1 MKRSFLDLAWPKI
14 FFSSAYDII
23 KEKFLF
29 DRFSKSIWFHGF
41 HKFSL
46 LLESF
51 NKGVLFGDYED
62 RNAALTIRNGFVWI
76 LSRSGV
82 GLVRGRGGGV
92 VQKMDHH
99 MINGR
104 CGLEYRTMS
113 HWVISHQKPGVY
125 LILYIYITYPY
136 MEVIFQHTKSIAIQ

>member
-62 RNAALTIRNGFVWI
+62 RTAALTIRNGFV
-76 LSRSGV
+76 
-82 GLVRGRGGGV
+82 
-92 VQKMDHH
+92 
-99 MINGR
+99 
-104 CGLEYRTMS
+104 
-113 HWVISHQKPGVY
+113 
-125 LILYIYITYPY
+125 
-136 MEVIFQHTKSIAIQ
+136 